1 MTLIIFFIV
10 LSVLVLIHELGHFLA
25 ARIFGVKAYEFG
37 FGFPPRLLGYVKDRG
52 RWKRVKNGDK
62 TDYKNTIW
70 SINWLPF
77 GGFVRLKGEQED
89 GIDDADS
96 MAVKPIWQRLII
108 IAGGVAMNWLLAVVL
123 FFIAFT
129 FGVTAILDELPEN
142 AKVTRRATVITQVL
156 PSSPAAEA
164 GIEAGDEVRD
174 IAGSFPT
181 DEKMARDLIGAKG
194 TETFDVKVKRGD
206 EELTLK
212 VTPRLIQEIGKPGL
226 GVGLANVGEVSFP
239 PHEAAWQAVHMTY
252 SMTKAVLW
260 AFGGIFKDL
269 VVKREV
275 TQDLSGPVGIAV
287 MTGQVARQGLM
298 PLIQFA
304 AMLSVNLA
312 VINFLPI
319 PALDGGRVV
328 FLILE
333 KIRRRPV
340 SRKLEI
346 AVHNIAFILLILIIV
361 LVTARDLFR
370 YGGMIVGGVKGL
382 VGM

>member
-89 GIDDADS
+89 GLHDADS
-96 MAVKPIWQRLII
+96 MVEKPIWQRLII

-194 TETFDVKVKRGD
+194 TETFDFKVKRGD

-226 GVGLANVGEVSFP
+226 GVGLADVGEVSFA

-328 FLILE
+328 FLAIE